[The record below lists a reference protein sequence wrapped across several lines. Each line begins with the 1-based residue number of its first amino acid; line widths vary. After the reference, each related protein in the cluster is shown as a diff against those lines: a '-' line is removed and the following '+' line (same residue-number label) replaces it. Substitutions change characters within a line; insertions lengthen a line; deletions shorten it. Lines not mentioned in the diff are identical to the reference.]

1 MTTKW
6 RLMKRRII
14 KENRGQNVEE
24 ILRLLPQFYFVHKLK
39 KIKFSQKLTVLFNSF
54 VQEADEFEQV
64 SSQEEPLPTL
74 AEMREQSRIMRQK
87 QTATVTQVEIS
98 KEK

>member
-1 MTTKW
+1 M
-6 RLMKRRII
+6 
-14 KENRGQNVEE
+14 
-24 ILRLLPQFYFVHKLK
+24 
-39 KIKFSQKLTVLFNSF
+39 
-54 VQEADEFEQV
+54 QEADEFEQV